1 MLLTPNYEMKSDGA
15 TMEYVL
21 EVKNLSTAFK
31 LRSGW
36 YPATSDISFSL
47 KPNETLAIVGESGCG
62 KSVTAFSLMGLL
74 PKHGSRIDSGTAF
87 FKGEDLLTMPREK
100 LRKIRGSA
108 MTMIFQEPMTSL
120 NPVLTVGSQIAEAV
134 YYHRGGGKAV
144 AKKRALELMDMVKI
158 PAPESRYNDY
168 PHHLSGGMCQR
179 IMIAMSLACEPD
191 LVFADEPTTALDV
204 TIQAQMLYLLHEL
217 KQKQQMSM
225 VFITHDLGV
234 VAHVADRV
242 AVMYAGNIVE
252 TAPVAELFANPRHP
266 YTRALLKSI
275 PRLDRDNKD
284 ISPIEGMVPAIDNMP
299 GGCRFYSRCPKKNEC
314 TPDVF
319 PELKPSKSNPD
330 RLDHLDRC
338 LLSE

>member
-1 MLLTPNYEMKSDGA
+1 MQTH
-15 TMEYVL
+15 EYVL
-21 EVKNLSTAFK
+21 EVENLSTAFK
-31 LRSGW
+31 LKSGW
-36 YPATSDISFSL
+36 FRATNDISFKL
-47 KPNETLAIVGESGCG
+47 RPNETLAIVGESGCG
-62 KSVTAFSLMGLL
+62 KSVTAYSLMGLL
-74 PKHGSRIDSGTAF
+74 PKHGSRIDSGRAL
-87 FKGEDLLTMPREK
+87 FKGENLLAMSEEK
-100 LRKIRGSA
+100 LRKIRGRD

-134 YYHRGGGKAV
+134 YYHKGNGKAA
-144 AKKRALELMDMVKI
+144 AKQRALELMDMVKI
-158 PAPESRYNDY
+158 PASGNRYTDY

-179 IMIAMSLACEPD
+179 IMIAMALACEPD

-225 VFITHDLGV
+225 IFITHDLGV

-252 TAPVAELFANPRHP
+252 TAPVGELFDNPRHP

-284 ISPIEGMVPAIDNMP
+284 IVPIQGMVPSIDQMP
-299 GGCRFYSRCPKKNEC
+299 EGCRFFARCPRKDDC
-314 TPDVF
+314 RPDLF
-319 PELKPSKSNPD
+319 PPLKSLGGNA
-330 RLDHLDRC
+330 DHLDRC
-338 LLSE
+338 LLNE

>member
-1 MLLTPNYEMKSDGA
+1 
-15 TMEYVL
+15 MEYIL
-21 EVKNLSTAFK
+21 DVKNLSTAFK
-31 LRSGW
+31 LQSGW
-36 YPATSDISFSL
+36 YRATTDISFSL

-74 PKHGSRIDSGTAF
+74 PEHGSRIDSGTAL
-87 FKGEDLLTMPREK
+87 FKGEDLLTMPKEK

-134 YYHRGGGKAV
+134 YYHMNVGKAA
-144 AKKRALELMDMVKI
+144 AKIRALELMDMVKI
-158 PAPESRYNDY
+158 PDPDNRYNDY

-204 TIQAQMLYLLHEL
+204 TIQAQMIYLLNEL
-217 KQKQQMSM
+217 KEKQQMSM
-225 VFITHDLGV
+225 IFITHDLGV

-242 AVMYAGNIVE
+242 VVMYAGTIVE
-252 TAPVAELFANPRHP
+252 TASVADLFAAPRHP

-275 PRLDRDNKD
+275 PRLDKDNKD
-284 ISPIEGMVPAIDNMP
+284 ISPIEGMVPSIENMP
-299 GGCRFYSRCPKKNEC
+299 EGCRFFSRCEKKDQC
-314 TPDVF
+314 RPDKF
-319 PELKPSKSNPD
+319 PQLLPLKNSPN
-330 RLDHLDRC
+330 HMVRC
-338 LLSE
+338 LLCD

>member
-1 MLLTPNYEMKSDGA
+1 
-15 TMEYVL
+15 MEYVL

-47 KPNETLAIVGESGCG
+47 RPNETLAIVGESGCG

-74 PKHGSRIDSGTAF
+74 PKHGSRIESGEAL
-87 FKGEDLLTMPREK
+87 FKGEDLLTMPKEK
-100 LRKIRGSA
+100 LRKIRGNS

-144 AKKRALELMDMVKI
+144 AKKRALELMDMVKR
-158 PAPESRYNDY
+158 PAPASRYNDY

-179 IMIAMSLACEPD
+179 IMIAMALACEPD

-204 TIQAQMLYLLHEL
+204 TIQAQVLYLLHEL

-225 VFITHDLGV
+225 IFITHDLGV

-252 TAPVAELFANPRHP
+252 TAPVAELFSNPRHP
-266 YTRALLKSI
+266 YTQALLQSI

-284 ISPIEGMVPAIDNMP
+284 IAPIQGMVPAIDNMP
-299 GGCRFYSRCPKKNEC
+299 GGCRFYSRCRKMAQC

-319 PELKPSKSNPD
+319 PPLKIVQGNPN
-330 RLDHLDRC
+330 HLDRC

>member
-1 MLLTPNYEMKSDGA
+1 MLLTPNYEMKSDG
-15 TMEYVL
+15 TIMEYVL

-47 KPNETLAIVGESGCG
+47 TSNETLAIVGESGCG

-74 PKHGSRIDSGTAF
+74 PKHGSRIDSGTAL

-134 YYHRGGGKAV
+134 FYHRGEGKGA

-225 VFITHDLGV
+225 IFITHDLGV

-252 TAPVAELFANPRHP
+252 TAPVVELFANPRHP
-266 YTRALLKSI
+266 YTKALLKSI
-275 PRLDRDNKD
+275 PRLDQDNKD
-284 ISPIEGMVPAIDNMP
+284 ISPIEGMVPSIDNMP
-299 GGCRFYSRCPKKNEC
+299 GGCRFYSRCAKKDVC
-314 TPDVF
+314 TPDIF

>member
-1 MLLTPNYEMKSDGA
+1 MLMD
-15 TMEYVL
+15 YVL
-21 EVKNLSTAFK
+21 DVENLSTAFK
-31 LRSGW
+31 LKSGW
-36 YPATSDISFSL
+36 YQATSDISFKL
-47 KPNETLAIVGESGCG
+47 RPNETLAIVGESGCG

-74 PKHGSRIDSGTAF
+74 PKHGSRIDSGRAL
-87 FKGEDLLTMPREK
+87 FKGEDLLTMPREE
-100 LRKIRGSA
+100 LRKIRGSS

-134 YYHRGGGKAV
+134 YYHNGKGKAA
-144 AKKRALELMDMVKI
+144 AKQRALELMDMVKI

-252 TAPVAELFANPRHP
+252 TAPVKELFANPRHP
-266 YTRALLKSI
+266 YTQALLQSI

-284 ISPIEGMVPAIDNMP
+284 IAPIQGMVPAIDQMP
-299 GGCRFYSRCPKKNEC
+299 EGCRFYSRCKRKDAC
-314 TPDVF
+314 RPDLF
-319 PELKPSKSNPD
+319 PPLKPLGGNP
-330 RLDHLDRC
+330 DHLDRC
-338 LLSE
+338 LLNE

>member
-1 MLLTPNYEMKSDGA
+1 MK
-15 TMEYVL
+15 YIL

-31 LRSGW
+31 LQTGW
-36 YPATSDISFSL
+36 YPATTDVSFAL
-47 KPNETLAIVGESGCG
+47 RPNETLAIVGESGCG

-74 PKHGSRIDSGTAF
+74 PKHGSRIDSGTAL
-87 FKGEDLLTMPREK
+87 FKGEELLTMPKEK

-134 YYHRGGGKAV
+134 FYHMNVGRAA

-158 PAPESRYNDY
+158 PDPANRYNDY

-204 TIQAQMLYLLHEL
+204 TIQAQMIYLLNEL
-217 KQKQQMSM
+217 KEKQQMSM
-225 VFITHDLGV
+225 IFITHDLGV

-242 AVMYAGNIVE
+242 AVMYAGTIVE
-252 TAPVAELFANPRHP
+252 TAPVAELFATPRHP

-275 PRLDRDNKD
+275 PRLDKDNKD
-284 ISPIEGMVPAIDNMP
+284 ISPIEGMVPSIENMP
-299 GGCRFYSRCPKKNEC
+299 EGCRFFSRCEKKDQC
-314 TPDVF
+314 RPDKF
-319 PELKPSKSNPD
+319 PQLLPLKD
-330 RLDHLDRC
+330 RENHMVRC
-338 LLSE
+338 LLCE

>member
-1 MLLTPNYEMKSDGA
+1 MK
-15 TMEYVL
+15 YIL

-31 LRSGW
+31 LQTGW
-36 YPATSDISFSL
+36 YPATTDISFSL

-62 KSVTAFSLMGLL
+62 KSVTAYSLMGLL
-74 PKHGSRIDSGTAF
+74 PKHGSRIDSGTAL
-87 FKGEDLLTMPREK
+87 FKGEELLTMPKEK

-134 YYHRGGGKAV
+134 FYHMNVSKAA

-158 PAPESRYNDY
+158 PDPVSRYSDY

-204 TIQAQMLYLLHEL
+204 TIQAQMIYLLNEL
-217 KQKQQMSM
+217 KEKQQMSM
-225 VFITHDLGV
+225 IFITHDLGV

-242 AVMYAGNIVE
+242 AVMYAGTIVE
-252 TAPVAELFANPRHP
+252 TAPVAELFAAPRHP
-266 YTRALLKSI
+266 YTSALLKSI

-284 ISPIEGMVPAIDNMP
+284 ISPIHGMVPSIDNMP
-299 GGCRFYSRCPKKNEC
+299 EGCRFFDRCEKKDQC
-314 TPDVF
+314 RPDEF
-319 PELKPSKSNPD
+319 PQLLPLKD
-330 RLDHLDRC
+330 RENHMVRC
-338 LLSE
+338 LLCE

>member
-1 MLLTPNYEMKSDGA
+1 MENY
-15 TMEYVL
+15 EYVL
-21 EVKNLSTAFK
+21 EVENLSTAFK
-31 LRSGW
+31 LKSGW
-36 YPATSDISFSL
+36 YRATEDISFTL

-62 KSVTAFSLMGLL
+62 KSVTAYSLMGLL
-74 PKHGSRIDSGTAF
+74 PKHGSRIDSGTAL
-87 FKGEDLLTMPREK
+87 FKGENLLTMPKDK

-134 YYHRGGGKAV
+134 FYHNDQSKAA
-144 AKKRALELMDMVKI
+144 AKQRALELMDMVKI
-158 PAPESRYNDY
+158 PAPESRYSDY

-179 IMIAMSLACEPD
+179 IMIAMALACKPD

-217 KQKQQMSM
+217 KQTQQMSM
-225 VFITHDLGV
+225 IFITHDLGV

-252 TAPVAELFANPRHP
+252 TAPVKELFENPSHP
-266 YTRALLKSI
+266 YTRALLQSI

-284 ISPIEGMVPAIDNMP
+284 IAPIQGMVPAIDQMP
-299 GGCRFYSRCPKKNEC
+299 PGCRFYSRCERKNEC
-314 TPDVF
+314 RPDLF
-319 PELKPSKSNPD
+319 PALKELKDSPN
-330 RLDHLDRC
+330 HFDRC
-338 LLSE
+338 LLNE

>member
-1 MLLTPNYEMKSDGA
+1 MK
-15 TMEYVL
+15 YVL
-21 EVKNLSTAFK
+21 EVKNLSTAFN

-36 YPATSDISFSL
+36 YPATTDISFSL

-74 PKHGSRIDSGTAF
+74 PKHGSRIESGTAL
-87 FKGEDLLTMPREK
+87 FKGEDLLSMSRER

-108 MTMIFQEPMTSL
+108 MVMIFQEPMTSL

-134 YYHRGGGKAV
+134 YYHTDVGKAA

-158 PAPESRYNDY
+158 PAPKSRYNDY

-217 KQKQQMSM
+217 KEKQQMSM
-225 VFITHDLGV
+225 IFITHDLGV

-242 AVMYAGNIVE
+242 AVMYAGTMVE
-252 TAPVAELFANPRHP
+252 TASVAELFANPGHP
-266 YTRALLKSI
+266 YTQALLKSI

-284 ISPIEGMVPAIDNMP
+284 ISPIQGMVPSIDSMP
-299 GGCRFYSRCPKKNEC
+299 GGCRFFSRCPKRTVC
-314 TPDVF
+314 TPDEF
-319 PELKPSKSNPD
+319 PQLLPLKDNPD
-330 RLDHLDRC
+330 HLVRC
-338 LLSE
+338 LLCD

>member
-1 MLLTPNYEMKSDGA
+1 MKIKVSA
-15 TMEYVL
+15 MKYIL

-36 YPATSDISFSL
+36 HAATNDISFFL
-47 KPNETLAIVGESGCG
+47 KPNETLAVVGESGCG

-74 PKHGSRIDSGTAF
+74 PEHGSRIESGTAL
-87 FKGEDLLTMPREK
+87 FKGEDLLTMPKEK

-120 NPVLTVGSQIAEAV
+120 NPVLTVGSQIAETV
-134 YYHRGGGKAV
+134 YYHMGVGKAA

-158 PAPESRYNDY
+158 PAPESRYSDY

-217 KQKQQMSM
+217 KEKQQMSM

-242 AVMYAGNIVE
+242 AVMYAGTIVE
-252 TAPVAELFANPRHP
+252 TAPVVELFGTPRHP
-266 YTRALLKSI
+266 YTQALLKSI

-284 ISPIEGMVPAIDNMP
+284 LVPIQGMVPSIDCMP
-299 GGCRFYSRCPKKNEC
+299 GGCRFFSRCRKSAQC
-314 TPDVF
+314 QPD
-319 PELKPSKSNPD
+319 ELPQLMPLKDNPD
-330 RLDHLDRC
+330 HLVRC
-338 LLSE
+338 LLCD

>member
-1 MLLTPNYEMKSDGA
+1 
-15 TMEYVL
+15 MEYVL
-21 EVKNLSTAFK
+21 EVKNLSTAFR

-36 YPATSDISFSL
+36 YRATNDISFSL
-47 KPNETLAIVGESGCG
+47 RPNETLAIVGESGCG

-74 PKHGSRIDSGTAF
+74 PKHGSRIDSGTAL

-134 YYHRGGGKAV
+134 YYHRGGGKSA
-144 AKKRALELMDMVKI
+144 AKTRALELMDMVKI
-158 PAPESRYNDY
+158 PAPESRYTDY

-225 VFITHDLGV
+225 IFITHDLGV

-252 TAPVAELFANPRHP
+252 TAPVAELFGNPRHP
-266 YTRALLKSI
+266 YTQALLKSI
-275 PRLDRDNKD
+275 PRLDRDDKD
-284 ISPIEGMVPAIDNMP
+284 LSPIQGMVPSIDAMP
-299 GGCRFYSRCPKKNEC
+299 AGCRFYDRCRKKDQC
-314 TPDVF
+314 TPDIF
-319 PELKPSKSNPD
+319 PELKAKKDYP
-330 RLDHLDRC
+330 DHLDRC

>member
-1 MLLTPNYEMKSDGA
+1 MPLIPNYETKSDGA
-15 TMEYVL
+15 VMEYVL
-21 EVKNLSTAFK
+21 DVKNLSTAFR

-36 YPATSDISFSL
+36 HQATSDLSFSL

-87 FKGEDLLTMPREK
+87 FKGEDLLTMPKEK
-100 LRKIRGSA
+100 LRKIRGSE

-134 YYHRGGGKAV
+134 YYHRNVGRNA

-158 PAPESRYNDY
+158 PAPKSRYNDY

-217 KQKQQMSM
+217 KKKQQMSM
-225 VFITHDLGV
+225 IFITHDLGV

-252 TAPVAELFANPRHP
+252 TAPVAELYANPSHP
-266 YTRALLKSI
+266 YTQALLKSI

-284 ISPIEGMVPAIDNMP
+284 ILPIQGMVPAIDNMP
-299 GGCRFYSRCPKKNEC
+299 RGCRFYRRCRKKDIC
-314 TPDVF
+314 TPDIF
-319 PELKPSKSNPD
+319 PPLKLLKGS
-330 RLDHLDRC
+330 RDHLDRC
-338 LLSE
+338 LLSD

>member
-1 MLLTPNYEMKSDGA
+1 VMA
-15 TMEYVL
+15 MEYVL

-36 YPATSDISFSL
+36 YPATCDISFSL

-74 PKHGSRIDSGTAF
+74 PKHGSRIDSGTAL
-87 FKGEDLLTMPREK
+87 FKGKDLLTMPKDK

-134 YYHRGGGKAV
+134 YYHRGGGKAA
-144 AKKRALELMDMVKI
+144 AKKRALQLMDMVKI

-225 VFITHDLGV
+225 IFITHDLGV

-266 YTRALLKSI
+266 YTQALLKSI
-275 PRLDRDNKD
+275 PRLDRENKD
-284 ISPIEGMVPAIDNMP
+284 IAPIQGMVPAIDKMP
-299 GGCRFYSRCPKKNEC
+299 EGCRFFSRCRKQTQC
-314 TPDVF
+314 RPDEF
-319 PELKPSKSNPD
+319 PQLKALKDSQ
-330 RLDHLDRC
+330 DHLDRC
-338 LLSE
+338 LLNE

>member
-1 MLLTPNYEMKSDGA
+1 MK
-15 TMEYVL
+15 YIL

-31 LRSGW
+31 LQSGW
-36 YPATSDISFSL
+36 YRATTDISFVL
-47 KPNETLAIVGESGCG
+47 KPNETLAVVGESGCG

-74 PKHGSRIDSGTAF
+74 PEHGSRIDSGSAL
-87 FKGEDLLTMPREK
+87 FKGEDLLTMPKEK

-134 YYHRGGGKAV
+134 FYHMNVGKA
-144 AKKRALELMDMVKI
+144 AARKRALELMDMVKI
-158 PAPESRYNDY
+158 PDPGNRYNDY

-204 TIQAQMLYLLHEL
+204 TIQAQMIYLLHEL
-217 KQKQQMSM
+217 KEKQQMSM

-252 TAPVAELFANPRHP
+252 TAPVADLFADPRHP
-266 YTRALLKSI
+266 YTKALLKSI
-275 PRLDRDNKD
+275 PRLDKDNKD
-284 ISPIEGMVPAIDNMP
+284 ILPIQGMVPSIDNMP
-299 GGCRFYSRCPKKNEC
+299 EGCRFYSRCEKKEQC
-314 TPDVF
+314 RPDKF
-319 PELKPSKSNPD
+319 PQLLPIDNNPN
-330 RLDHLDRC
+330 HLVRC
-338 LLSE
+338 LLCE